1 MWSCLMMIALAQ
13 TPAQPVPET
22 ESPPAALRYLVAG
35 GIVGVE
41 TGARIRS
48 GLLAGQVGVRRAL
61 TDYGGVS
68 LTYLVDGGSEG
79 TEKVGVVSS
88 RHRLQLGL
96 YWEHR
101 WQYGGVSVEAGV
113 HPLLESSRLYA
124 TGYKRETQWSQSV
137 GTGTLLRGFMPA
149 GEWGN
154 LGLSVGLL
162 QRRQRVDVWI
172 GMGAEL

>member
-1 MWSCLMMIALAQ
+1 MWHCLMMIALAQ
-13 TPAQPVPET
+13 TPAQPVAEVA
-22 ESPPAALRYLVAG
+22 SPPASLRYLVAG

-68 LTYLVDGGSEG
+68 LSYLVDGGSEG

-124 TGYKRETQWSQSV
+124 SGYKRETQWTRSV
-137 GTGTLLRGFMPA
+137 GAGTLLRGFMPA

-154 LGLSVGLL
+154 LGLSVGIL

-172 GMGAEL
+172 GLGAEF